1 MDMEHERRLTET
13 EEREKSNT
21 HRIKKLEE
29 RQDNLDKLVGAF
41 EALSTREERVEADV
55 KEIKKDVKSLN
66 EKPGRKW
73 EALVSQIVS
82 IVVAAVVG
90 FLLAKIGLG

>member
-21 HRIKKLEE
+21 HRITKLEE

-41 EALSTREERVEADV
+41 EALSAREQRVEADV

-66 EKPGRKW
+66 EKPGRRW
-73 EALVSQIVS
+73 DALVGQGIS
-82 IVVAAVVG
+82 IVFAAIVG
-90 FLLAKIGLG
+90 FLLARLGLG

>member
-21 HRIKKLEE
+21 HRIAKLEE

-41 EALSTREERVEADV
+41 EALSDREQRVEADV

-66 EKPGRKW
+66 DKPAKRW
-73 EALVSQIVS
+73 EMLVERLITALA
-82 IVVAAVVG
+82 AAVVG
-90 FLLAKIGLG
+90 FILARLGLG